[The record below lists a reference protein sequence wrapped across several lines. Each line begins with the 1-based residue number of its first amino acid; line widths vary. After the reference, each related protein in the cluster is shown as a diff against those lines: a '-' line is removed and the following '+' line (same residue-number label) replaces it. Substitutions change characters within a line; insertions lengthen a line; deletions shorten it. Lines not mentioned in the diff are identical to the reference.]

1 VALADSGGHTNP
13 GIDIVGLTLRFGAKT
28 VFENLHLSIA
38 PGRFVVLLGPS
49 GVGKTSLVRIIAGL
63 AAPSAG
69 RVAATDSAPLPGRM
83 AYMAQTDL
91 LYPWLT
97 VADNVMLGARLRGD
111 VRNRARALHLLAQV
125 GLADQ
130 AAALPR
136 VLSGG
141 MRQRVAIAR
150 ALYEDRPIVLMD
162 EPFSGLDM
170 VTRARIQAL
179 AATLLAGR
187 TVLMITHDPLEAC
200 RLGEHL
206 VVMSGAPA
214 ALGPPIHVRGATPRA
229 LDDPELLATQGR
241 LMRQLTA

>member
-1 VALADSGGHTNP
+1 
-13 GIDIVGLTLRFGAKT
+13 
-28 VFENLHLSIA
+28 
-38 PGRFVVLLGPS
+38 
-49 GVGKTSLVRIIAGL
+49 
-63 AAPSAG
+63 
-69 RVAATDSAPLPGRM
+69 
-83 AYMAQTDL
+83 
-91 LYPWLT
+91 
-97 VADNVMLGARLRGD
+97 
-111 VRNRARALHLLAQV
+111 
-125 GLADQ
+125 
-130 AAALPR
+130 
-136 VLSGG
+136 

-150 ALYEDRPIVLMD
+150 ALFEDRPIVLMD

-214 ALGPPIHVRGATPRA
+214 VLGPPIHVRGATPRA